1 MATGI
6 FGIPWDVRFSTIVS
20 LGSGA
25 AFNVLDF
32 SQGFSLPARQ
42 VTRPFLRS
50 IYPKKSGGFADR
62 DVDFRLEK
70 NFPVPVLA
78 RTSIGVVAEL
88 FNAFNWSNPGC
99 LANFIPPE
107 GNPSFGKANCQINLG
122 RREQVGLKVNF

>member
-1 MATGI
+1 
-6 FGIPWDVRFSTIVS
+6 TILS
-20 LGSGA
+20 FGSGA

-50 IYPKKSGGFADR
+50 IYPEKTWGFADR
-62 DVDFRLEK
+62 DIDFRLEK
-70 NFPVPVLA
+70 SFPTFG

-88 FNAFNWSNPGC
+88 FNAFNWSSPGC

-122 RREQVGLKVNF
+122 RREQVGLKLNF